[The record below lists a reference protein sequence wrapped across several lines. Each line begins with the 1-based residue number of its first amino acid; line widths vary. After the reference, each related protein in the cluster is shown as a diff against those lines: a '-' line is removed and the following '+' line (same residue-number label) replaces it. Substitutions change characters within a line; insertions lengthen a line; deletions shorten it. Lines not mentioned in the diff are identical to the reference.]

1 MAKMLMGQID
11 HARKR
16 IQALSKLKMTEYP
29 ELPAAP
35 SEAEMIKDI
44 RSGKLT
50 ITTAQVKKA
59 FNNFLE
65 QVPSPRVERE
75 SGHYDY
81 SRGRHVGGATKLI
94 DKLPDDTED
103 ALRDLLYSKQILA
116 DAEEFSIKL
125 DAYNVRKQIIED
137 KATEVEDII
146 VLGDQLAA
154 QQALADFAAFTP

>member
-29 ELPAAP
+29 EMPEAP
-35 SEAEMIKDI
+35 SESEMIKDI
-44 RSGKLT
+44 RDGKLT
-50 ITTAQVKKA
+50 ITPTQLRKA
-59 FNNFLE
+59 FNNFIE
-65 QVPSPRVERE
+65 QVPSPRIERE

-81 SRGRHVGGATKLI
+81 QLGRHVSGAAKTV
-94 DKLPDDTED
+94 DKLPSDTED
-103 ALRDLLYSKQILA
+103 ALRDLLYNKEILA
-116 DAEEFSIKL
+116 ASKKFTDELRAYEE
-125 DAYNVRKQIIED
+125 RKRRIED